1 MKNKLLSLL
10 GICRKAGKLVHGFDA
25 VSEAVSRKAAA
36 LVLVSRD
43 ISPKTKKEIEFAASK
58 TNTTVIAA
66 PVTMSDIE
74 QKTGKRAGVL
84 AILDDGLAKAVN
96 EAAVR
101 AGEEEYYD
109 RKIQGA

>member
-1 MKNKLLSLL
+1 MKDKLLPLL
-10 GICRKAGKLVHGFDA
+10 GICRKAGKLIHGFDA
-25 VSEAVSRKAAA
+25 VSDAVKNKTAK
-36 LVLVSRD
+36 LVLVSCD
-43 ISPKTKKEIEFAASK
+43 TSPKTKKEIEFISSK
-58 TNTTVIAA
+58 INIKVITVPI
-66 PVTMSDIE
+66 TMSDIE
-74 QKTGKRAGVL
+74 HKTGKRAGVL

>member
-1 MKNKLLSLL
+1 VKDKLLSLL

-25 VSEAVSRKAAA
+25 VCGAVKLKTAR
-36 LVLVSRD
+36 LVLISGD
-43 ISPKTKKEIEFAASK
+43 ISPKTKKEIEFISSK
-58 TNTTVIAA
+58 TNIKAITVAI
-66 PVTMSDIE
+66 TMDDIE

>member
-1 MKNKLLSLL
+1 VKNKLLSLL

-25 VSEAVSRKAAA
+25 VSESVKQGTAK
-36 LVLVSRD
+36 LVLVSCD
-43 ISPKTKKEIEFAASK
+43 ISPKTKKEIEFISSK
-58 TNTTVIAA
+58 TNTKVITA
-66 PVTMSDIE
+66 PVTMSGIE